1 MLKLS
6 VSSRGGMAMGTKL
19 SDYLAKSKA
28 ADTAEDAALREAF
41 AASFKLG
48 LQLRDAREKQG
59 ITQAELSR
67 KSGIPE
73 TDIRRIERGDC
84 SPAEPAVTSLT
95 SALEIA

>member
-1 MLKLS
+1 
-6 VSSRGGMAMGTKL
+6 MGTKL

-28 ADTAEDAALREAF
+28 ADTVEDAALREAF

-48 LQLRDAREKQG
+48 FQLRDAREKQG
-59 ITQAELSR
+59 ITQSELSR
-67 KSGIPE
+67 KTGIPE
-73 TDIRRIERGDC
+73 ADIRRIERGDC